1 MIKTL
6 HLSLF
11 ALLFFCTTSCSYKAV
26 PYFQNLTVQGE
37 NEETIKNY
45 SPIVIEPDDILGIS
59 VSSQNKDASAV
70 FNYNLNTISGLNQ
83 STSNN
88 PVVGYLV
95 DENGAIQV
103 PYIGN
108 LKVSGLTLSQLRA
121 QLQKQLE
128 EYLKDPVVNVRLIN
142 FKLSVMGDVLRPGVY
157 PVEGQHVS
165 IPEALTMA
173 GDLNITAMRTNV
185 TLIREQNGKRKY
197 VPIDLTSKNLFN
209 SPYYYL
215 KSNDIIYVQPG
226 KNKYASV
233 DNSYR
238 NIGILL
244 SALSIVVILLT
255 R

>member
-1 MIKTL
+1 MHKFL
-6 HLSLF
+6 RLASKLMVLLSL
-11 ALLFFCTTSCSYKAV
+11 TSCSYKAV
-26 PYFQNLTVQGE
+26 PYFQNLTTNGE
-37 NEETIKNY
+37 NEEAIKNY
-45 SPIVIEPDDILGIS
+45 EPIVIAPDDILGIS
-59 VSSQNKDASAV
+59 VSSLNSDASAV
-70 FNYNLNTISGLNQ
+70 FNYNLKTVSGLNQ
-83 STSNN
+83 TTSNN

-95 DENGAIQV
+95 DENGQIQV

-108 LKVSGLTLSQLRA
+108 MKVGGLTLSQIRV
-121 QLQKQLE
+121 QLQKQLQ
-128 EYLKDPVVNVRLIN
+128 EYLKEPVVNVRLIN

-157 PVEGQHVS
+157 PVEGQHIS

-185 TLIREQNGKRKY
+185 TLIREIDGKRKY
-197 VPIDLTSKNLFN
+197 IPIDLTSKRLFN

-215 KSNDIIYVQPG
+215 KTNDIIYVQPG
-226 KNKYASV
+226 KNKFASV

>member
-1 MIKTL
+1 MHKFL
-6 HLSLF
+6 RLASKLMVLLSL
-11 ALLFFCTTSCSYKAV
+11 TSCSYKAV
-26 PYFQNLTVQGE
+26 PYFQNLTTNGE
-37 NEETIKNY
+37 NEEAIKNY
-45 SPIVIEPDDILGIS
+45 APIVIAPDDILGIS
-59 VSSQNKDASAV
+59 VSSLNSDASAV
-70 FNYNLNTISGLNQ
+70 FNYNLKTVSGLNQ
-83 STSNN
+83 TTSNN

-95 DENGAIQV
+95 DENGQIQV

-108 LKVSGLTLSQLRA
+108 MKVGGLTLSQIRV
-121 QLQKQLE
+121 QLQKQLQ
-128 EYLKDPVVNVRLIN
+128 EYLKEPVVNVRLIN

-157 PVEGQHVS
+157 PVEGQHIS

-185 TLIREQNGKRKY
+185 TLIREIDGKRKY
-197 VPIDLTSKNLFN
+197 IPIDLTSKRLFN

-215 KSNDIIYVQPG
+215 KTNDIIYVQPG
-226 KNKYASV
+226 KNKFASV

>member
-1 MIKTL
+1 MNKTL
-6 HLSLF
+6 HLALYALMLF
-11 ALLFFCTTSCSYKAV
+11 CITSCSYKAV
-26 PYFQNLTVQGE
+26 PYFQNLTIKGE

-70 FNYNLNTISGLNQ
+70 FNYNLSTISGLNQ

-108 LKVSGLTLSQLRA
+108 LKVSGLTLSQLRS

-197 VPIDLTSKNLFN
+197 IPIDLTSKNLFN

-226 KNKYASV
+226 KNKFASV